1 MSTLNIRF
9 QRGPLARWSVTVTYS
24 RRVEG
29 DLPRFFVMLSDPTY
43 NLNGIMAVAPG
54 ESAYDAVWAA
64 NWHGGG
70 YDRLLAALDAVI
82 EQGSEWLDGASERI
96 PAELRPQWRQIV
108 DAADHQRAEFYAT
121 YPDGS
126 EPPFTVVHELAY
138 DRATGELVAA

>member
-1 MSTLNIRF
+1 MSAYNICF
-9 QRGPLARWSVTVTYS
+9 QRGPLARWSVTLTDA
-24 RRVEG
+24 RRVQG
-29 DLPRFFVMLSDPTY
+29 DLPRFFAMLSDPTY
-43 NLNGIMAVAPG
+43 NLNGIVVVSPG

-64 NWHGGG
+64 DWHSGG

-82 EQGSEWLDGASERI
+82 EQGREWLDGANELI

-108 DAADHQRAEFYAT
+108 DAADHQRAEFYAA
-121 YPDGS
+121 YPDGA